1 MTLLTISPL
10 NSANDLSEINVSD
23 QECVNGGFFLS
34 LSNGGNT
41 KLVRETILQ
50 NIAYAPNQNQ
60 VVATSGSTVLINSTI
75 PSPTFPPAPVAPA
88 L

>member
-10 NSANDLSEINVSD
+10 NSANDLSEVNVSY
-23 QECVNGGFFLS
+23 QECVNGGFFFS

-50 NIAYAPNQNQ
+50 NVFSGGNPPNLKNQ
-60 VVATSGSTVLINSTI
+60 VVATGGSTVVIDSTI
-75 PSPTFPPAPVAPA
+75 PLPGGA
-88 L
+88 